1 MRMYISLLSPTH
13 THTHTLS
20 LSLPVTYLVEV
31 VVLEDWQNAWADIQ
45 GYLCGL
51 EVGLSWGV
59 VLQKVQDGLR
69 VLDNLVV
76 NLHDWGAARLADVQ
90 EPVWLG
96 LEVDKHLCVLNALEM
111 QPHQHFVAKGAISTA
126 CSIRRGLQTSKKKK

>member
-1 MRMYISLLSPTH
+1 M
-13 THTHTLS
+13 
-20 LSLPVTYLVEV
+20 TYLVEV